1 MAIGESSVAIYT
13 DNNKDSPKVSSWIKD
28 KRKASEAID
37 RIEKIDKGQI
47 NLIDY
52 DDSVPDIIYK
62 LSLPIFAKSSENF
75 EMLSKQLQAHE
86 ETLIKLTF
94 HENIYE
100 LLKNI
105 ADLGE
110 ADKVSTDIKIILE
123 KDPALKKQLSDLK
136 SEQDIVGKL
145 TLLRSSI
152 SLIVEIQKCK
162 SISEKKEVY
171 SKYFRNN
178 PLIAELFAGADYF
191 EATSKITYEAVSLLL
206 LGTYIMT
213 KDAEILSLYKDFSK
227 IGRGLIVV
235 IEGVKIIKNIILI
248 INDFING
255 KGLSKQRIKEIM
267 ISIATIIF
275 VLKLGEAAAL
285 STALLILEAA
295 ALAILGSVALAKH
308 IYGEVVG
315 GSATYVIREEIK
327 DIDENFEKVVIKYI
341 NFKYLLEQVY
351 RNEGFDE
358 QQWIDGTRDD
368 VEDKFRQFVATLI
381 KFADRARGY
390 KEQIVTRILNSEK
403 ISEFNS
409 LLRGLDVG
417 NLDDQ
422 FLIQKDVIE
431 RLYAML
437 HENIIKIHKEFK
449 EIVQAQ
455 MTDMMREYKGDS
467 EISQNISEDDLSMPS
482 YNIAEFERYTPEYN
496 IASSISYGQKQ
507 LNKIKSKVAHATNN
521 EFTASNWFQHIIY
534 PLFLGH
540 KIKQG
545 VHLLLWRKLQ
555 EAQTWLLAQPQYKGM
570 TPVQLGRALGLD
582 RPDMEYSGAR
592 LSKDNQAMHSF
603 GLAIDID
610 RQRHSWIGAGWVQYD
625 KEKLKERHRMLET
638 LRKASGERLPGSNIF
653 EYLHSIAQSAGTD
666 TRAAYSVLKK
676 RHDEFIAYLQNNPA
690 ELRYWKNSATFG
702 SRDPLQ
708 GFLSLHPDLVYA
720 LREVAGL
727 AWGAIDFGP
736 RACGDIM
743 HFDTRM
749 SGVGQ
754 IIAHHIGGFIPS
766 GGHPALSVPSS
777 NEIWYEDEY
786 EDADEY
792 QTDYEYHEAI
802 GEAEWEDSYSDEAE
816 DDFNQ

>member
-13 DNNKDSPKVSSWIKD
+13 DKDNPKVSSWIKD
-28 KRKASEAID
+28 KTKALEAIN
-37 RIEKIDKGQI
+37 RIKKIDAAQSKI
-47 NLIDY
+47 IEY

-62 LSLPIFAKSSENF
+62 VSLPIFTKNSENF
-75 EMLSKQLQAHE
+75 EMLSKQLQKSE
-86 ETLIKLTF
+86 ESFIKLGL
-94 HENIYE
+94 HKNIYE
-100 LLKNI
+100 LLKN
-105 ADLGE
+105 ATYLGE
-110 ADKVSTDIKIILE
+110 IEKISIEFKLILE
-123 KDPALKKQLSDLK
+123 KNDELKKKLSDLK

-145 TLLRSSI
+145 TLLRSFL
-152 SLIVEIQKCK
+152 SLINEIQKVK
-162 SISEKKEVY
+162 SISEKKKIY
-171 SKYFRNN
+171 SEYFKKN
-178 PLIAELFAGADYF
+178 PDIVALFEGSDYF
-191 EATSKITYEAVSLLL
+191 EAVSKITYEAVSLLL
-206 LGTYIMT
+206 IGIYIMT
-213 KDAEILSLYKDFSK
+213 KDAEILSIYKEFSK
-227 IGRGLIVV
+227 IGKGLIVV
-235 IEGVKIIKNIILI
+235 IEGIKIIKNVTLVLIDIL
-248 INDFING
+248 NG
-255 KGLSKQRIKEIM
+255 KGVNKQRIIEIS
-267 ISIATIIF
+267 ISIATIVA
-275 VLKLGEAAAL
+275 VLKLGGTAAL
-285 STALLILEAA
+285 SAALLSIEITALV
-295 ALAILGSVALAKH
+295 SVALAKH

-315 GSATYVIREEIK
+315 GSAIYVIREEIK